1 MYITGKK
8 ADCFRYR
15 FTHSEARTLYDV
27 YRKPSEN
34 KIRAYEQCREKC
46 SSQFGYNFRILSH
59 TSQCFT
65 CGWITGCFGKKIL
78 HAETLCNSYEME
90 Y

>member
-8 ADCFRYR
+8 ADYFRYH
-15 FTHSEARTLYDV
+15 FTHAEGRTLYDV
-27 YRKPSEN
+27 YSEPSKD

-46 SSQFGYNFRILSH
+46 YSQFGYNFRVMTHSRQ
-59 TSQCFT
+59 SFT
-65 CGWITGCFGKKIL
+65 CGWITGCFGKNIL
-78 HAETLCNSYEME
+78 HVETLCNSYEME